1 MKLARSLK
9 MGAWLLV
16 GLNLLMALGSIWVFM
31 RMTPAIEVII
41 ARNERS
47 LQASEDMLLVL
58 ATGDRDKSAAQYL
71 FNAALL
77 RAQENITEP
86 QEAEWVG
93 TITINFSA
101 AIYGDQSARAS
112 VLSALVHL
120 AQINREA
127 MVSADK
133 RAKQYGYAGAWGV
146 VFMALAVFAAALL
159 FMRSM
164 RNNLIEPL
172 EQINDVV
179 SAHLEGDTI
188 RRCATGNTYRDIKNV
203 YEGLNE
209 LLDNNQTHALGSA
222 VSADFQQD

>member
-9 MGAWLLV
+9 TGAWLLV

-31 RMTPAIEVII
+31 RMSPAIEVII

-58 ATGDRDKSAAQYL
+58 ATGDSDKLAAQQL
-71 FNAALL
+71 FGAALL
-77 RAQENITEP
+77 RAQENITELH
-86 QEAEWVG
+86 EADCIGEISG
-93 TITINFSA
+93 NFSA
-101 AIYGDQSARAS
+101 AINGDQGARNR

-120 AQINREA
+120 AHINREA

-146 VFMALAVFAAALL
+146 VFMALGVFAAALL

-164 RNNLIEPL
+164 RNNLIQPL
-172 EQINDVV
+172 EQIHAVLVAQLN
-179 SAHLEGDTI
+179 GDKI
-188 RRCATGNTYRDIKNV
+188 RRCSAAHVQQDIKTI
-203 YEGLNE
+203 YEGINE
-209 LLDNNQTHALGSA
+209 LLDNNQARAAGSDS
-222 VSADFQQD
+222 VRFRDN

>member
-1 MKLARSLK
+1 MKLGRSLK
-9 MGAWLLV
+9 IGAWLLV

-58 ATGDRDKSAAQYL
+58 ATGDGDTLAGQQRFD
-71 FNAALL
+71 AALL

-86 QEAEWVG
+86 QEADCVD
-93 TITINFSA
+93 TISGNYSA
-101 AIYGDQSARAS
+101 AIHGDQVARSS
-112 VLSALVHL
+112 VLSALVRL
-120 AQINREA
+120 AHINREA

-146 VFMALAVFAAALL
+146 VFMALGVFVAALL

-172 EQINDVV
+172 EQIHEVI
-179 SAHLEGDTI
+179 SAQLDGDTI
-188 RRCATGNTYRDIKNV
+188 RRCAASHARRDIKNI

-209 LLDNNQTHALGSA
+209 LLDNHQNRAAGSA
-222 VSADFQQD
+222 VSAVFQQD